1 MAEKSLTAKLRLAA
15 PKHGARLFRNQV
27 GTYKLADGR
36 YLTSGLGTGSP
47 DLIGWKTVTVT
58 PSMIGTKI
66 AVFVGLELKT
76 GKKTPPQE
84 QIQWLQQIRESG
96 GYAGWA
102 STEEQGI
109 QLLKRC
115 SEEKPCER

>member
-1 MAEKSLTAKLRLAA
+1 MAETSLAAKLRLAA
-15 PKHGARLFRNQV
+15 PKHDARLFRNQV
-27 GTYKLADGR
+27 GIYKMADGR

-58 PSMIGTKI
+58 AEMVGKPV
-66 AVFVGLELKT
+66 AVFVGLELKS
-76 GKKTPPQE
+76 GKREPTDE

-96 GYAGWA
+96 GLAGVA

-109 QLLKRC
+109 AFLKHQK
-115 SEEKPCER
+115 EGNL